1 MLRRLN
7 KVLPELILG
16 IILYGI
22 VLQVTGVWFV
32 SDKVRYSS
40 GLWIGIAL
48 ACGMAIHMAVVIQ
61 DAVSI
66 DSGQGKLIAQNMI
79 RYIVVVAVFFCM
91 MYFRLGNLV
100 TAFLGVMGLKAAAYA
115 QPFIHK
121 MIYNIRGR
129 EEDIQDELENEQQN
143 KEVKM

>member
-22 VLQVTGVWFV
+22 VLQLAGVWWFV
-32 SDKVRYSS
+32 SDKLRYSS

-48 ACGMAIHMAVVIQ
+48 ACFMAIHMAVVIQ

-79 RYIVVVAVFFCM
+79 RYIAVVAVFFCM
-91 MYFRLGNLV
+91 MYFKLGNLFS
-100 TAFLGVMGLKAAAYA
+100 AFLGVMGLKAAAYA

-121 MIYNIRGR
+121 MIFKLRGR
-129 EEDIQDELENEQQN
+129 EEDI
-143 KEVKM
+143 